1 MLNEFNEGGT
11 HEQNPLGGIPM
22 GVGSNGKLNTVEE
35 NETMKG
41 DFVYS
46 NRIMITP
53 QMIAQFNLPKNLEGK
68 SVADATKLINKKFEG
83 RNSKIDNSTKKNFL
97 DRIAQ
102 AQEAVKAE
110 EEAKQAQIAQSMEAN
125 STEVP
130 DMMNGQIPPGM
141 EEFTN
146 QNQMYGGGFADKNQM
161 SIDQPFQG
169 GNTDFNNMSSNTSGN
184 TGGGSGMNYGQ
195 LGNMI
200 GGLGT
205 AIAPGGVYG
214 KQQVENEQAGF
225 YDKKLASDQRD
236 AEMVDKTKDTVAS
249 AIGPMGQL
257 FRGIQKAGQGVGN
270 AIGGESG
277 AAVSGAFSPEEAT
290 ISNFKNDDLNVGEKL
305 LGTVPGVGA
314 VLAHRSAQKRAEK
327 FASEKRTREY
337 YDKYIRPT
345 EDFSGVN
352 INAFG
357 GNLTD
362 SVTDPKKT
370 QTSTLTGPITS
381 NTDPTL
387 QRINND
393 AGIQSTKEGANTTFK
408 QRDPNQSR
416 FREIAKIQSGVS
428 DAKLGSGYYYYYKD
442 PSKGDFNPETD
453 RDFVSS
459 KNHNVGLRSLDVNL
473 RNNML
478 DKYYAATGGKENR
491 FAMYKYGGKINQYRK
506 GGPFDKNYS
515 LRTDDPNYTSTPE
528 EGTLTNAQFTN
539 DLVNQFNNRGEN
551 IRQFGQNVNPHN
563 EDTTQSNIKPKFNLG
578 EKLSN
583 IDGSFLRYAPIGMN
597 AFQLATL
604 GGPDVERLGRLN
616 NQYQRQFLDE
626 KAYEN
631 IARQQAAA
639 TTNAIGRSGIS
650 GGQLVNAQLA
660 SQLNKTKAVSEAYNQ
675 MRQHNIGE
683 NKMRQQVDF
692 ANNQANL
699 QQSNL
704 ENDINARNKGA
715 FNTERSRLLGQMGT
729 DSGNVGKEETY
740 KKLAKEAFGY
750 TWDGKYVRNNKGEV
764 VKNPDTGKP
773 MTKEDLD
780 KAKQYSEKFNSMKSL
795 KFSPLNLNTKK

>member
-22 GVGSNGKLNTVEE
+22 GQSSNGNMNTVEQG
-35 NETMKG
+35 ETMKG

-130 DMMNGQIPPGM
+130 DMMNGQIPQGM

-146 QNQMYGGGFADKNQM
+146 QNQMYDGGIADKTL

-169 GNTDFNNMSSNTSGN
+169 GNTDFNSMSGNTSG
-184 TGGGSGMNYGQ
+184 GSGKGGVGYGQ
-195 LGNMI
+195 LGSIM
-200 GGLGT
+200 GSLGT
-205 AIAPGGVYG
+205 AIAPGGTYG
-214 KQQVENEQAGF
+214 KQQIQNEQSGF
-225 YDKKLASDQRD
+225 YDKKLQKDQIVEQGLGQVQD
-236 AEMVDKTKDTVAS
+236 SVAS
-249 AIGPMGQL
+249 AFGPIGMAVRGGQKL
-257 FRGIQKAGQGVGN
+257 GKSIGD
-270 AIGGESG
+270 AIGGEAG
-277 AAVSGAFSPEEAT
+277 GAVSSVFDPLTSMT
-290 ISNFKNDDLNVGEKL
+290 SNLTNEDLSVGEKA
-305 LGTVPGVGA
+305 LGMMIPGVGGVISSRA
-314 VLAHRSAQKRAEK
+314 AKKRADK
-327 FASEKRTREY
+327 FATEKRTREY
-337 YDKYIRPT
+337 YDKYIKPT

-357 GNLTD
+357 G
-362 SVTDPKKT
+362 
-370 QTSTLTGPITS
+370 
-381 NTDPTL
+381 
-387 QRINND
+387 
-393 AGIQSTKEGANTTFK
+393 
-408 QRDPNQSR
+408 
-416 FREIAKIQSGVS
+416 
-428 DAKLGSGYYYYYKD
+428 
-442 PSKGDFNPETD
+442 
-453 RDFVSS
+453 
-459 KNHNVGLRSLDVNL
+459 
-473 RNNML
+473 
-478 DKYYAATGGKENR
+478 
-491 FAMYKYGGKINQYRK
+491 KINQYRQ

-551 IRQFGQNVNPHN
+551 IRQFGQNVNPHDKN
-563 EDTTQSNIKPKFNLG
+563 ITSSDTTSKSKFNLG

-583 IDGSFLRYAPIGMN
+583 MDGSFLRYSPVAMN

-604 GGPDVERLGRLN
+604 GGPDVEKLDRLN
-616 NQYQRQFLDE
+616 NQYKRQFLDE

-683 NKMRQQVDF
+683 NKMKQQVDF

-729 DSGNVGKEETY
+729 DSGNIGNEEVY

-764 VKNPDTGKP
+764 VKNPDTDKP

-780 KAKQYSEKFNSMKSL
+780 KAKQYSENFSSMKSL